1 MFKRLVIKKLFNRFD
16 YDIKLNFQDTDNLIL
31 LTAPNGFGKST
42 ILKIIDYF
50 FNKNFIDLE
59 KINFEEIIFYINNDS
74 VSITKFTDGR
84 FRTLKFI
91 HSDKSTYTYNLRLRT
106 RRNQID
112 IIENRFPFLEKI
124 GPDEWLDSRYE
135 RLISNKDIEYEFGIN
150 LREHRL
156 IGSESTDL
164 ERKWLNS
171 ITSTSNVEF
180 ISTERLF
187 DKDNKLAVTRM
198 SEKISQIIRVN
209 NREQFIVSKKQEN
222 SFPKRVMDKLE
233 RNRPLAV
240 GEIVEKINKLKFF
253 NENYNKNEIFGPTNL
268 EQDIIDKLYSEE
280 ISQNKSFLLVLNEY
294 ISDALNKT
302 KKVEPLA
309 KKLELFTRS
318 INTLFIFK
326 SIHITSDEGIIVKNY
341 EGEPINLDSLS
352 SGEQHLLIM
361 IATLIFES
369 EKIDLVLLDEPE
381 ISLHPAWQEQFIN
394 IIDSIK
400 KLNNI
405 KIIISTHSPSLIG
418 ENWNGVIEL
427 AELFEREETIN
438 D

>member
-222 SFPKRVMDKLE
+222 SGRVKLE
-233 RNRPLAV
+233 VRHKPPN
-240 GEIVEKINKLKFF
+240 
-253 NENYNKNEIFGPTNL
+253 
-268 EQDIIDKLYSEE
+268 
-280 ISQNKSFLLVLNEY
+280 
-294 ISDALNKT
+294 
-302 KKVEPLA
+302 
-309 KKLELFTRS
+309 
-318 INTLFIFK
+318 
-326 SIHITSDEGIIVKNY
+326 
-341 EGEPINLDSLS
+341 
-352 SGEQHLLIM
+352 
-361 IATLIFES
+361 
-369 EKIDLVLLDEPE
+369 
-381 ISLHPAWQEQFIN
+381 
-394 IIDSIK
+394 
-400 KLNNI
+400 
-405 KIIISTHSPSLIG
+405 
-418 ENWNGVIEL
+418 
-427 AELFEREETIN
+427 
-438 D
+438 